1 MSGGQRGTLRAAIR
15 PGAWLSRVVLG
26 HQALRPAPPLL
37 FCPERALATFGPG
50 GLKERGCG
58 GRGPPADG
66 PRSRTGEVEEPED
79 AEDEEEEEEEL
90 LRRDPLLPVGT
101 QRVCLV
107 HPEVQWGPGKPQ
119 LTRADRQVAEV
130 ESLVHTLDRW
140 SVVERMVVPARTPDG
155 KVTFGRGTLRHLTEK
170 IRALPEITAVFL
182 NVERMAPPTKKELE
196 ATWGVQVFDRF
207 TVVLSIFRCNARM
220 KEARLQVALAELP
233 LLRSHLSSTTRLDGR
248 GGGSRYIMGSGE
260 SLVQVQRRLLKD
272 EELKIRKAL
281 DRLWD
286 KRRLL
291 GRQRRPREFPVVSM
305 VGYTNCGKTTLIKA
319 LTGDNTI
326 RPQDQLFATLD
337 VTAHAGWLPSHV
349 AVIYMDTVGFLSQL
363 PHSLIESFSAT
374 LEDVAHSDLV
384 VHVRHVSRPETEL
397 QKPSVLAAL
406 RGLRLPA
413 SLLDSVLEVH
423 NKVGYSPS
431 VSQVVAVSALLGHGL
446 PELRARLEDAVL
458 RATGRQVLTL
468 RVRLAGA
475 QLSWL
480 HQEATVQDVDV
491 IPEAGAANVRVV
503 ISSSAYSKFRKL
515 FLESASQ

>member
-1 MSGGQRGTLRAAIR
+1 MWALRAAIR
-15 PGAWLSRVVLG
+15 PAAWLPRVVLG
-26 HQALRPAPPLL
+26 RRAPRPAPPLL
-37 FCPERALATFGPG
+37 VCPERAFAAFDPG
-50 GLKERGCG
+50 DLKGRGGG

-90 LRRDPLLPVGT
+90 LSRDPLLPVGT

-107 HPEVQWGPGKPQ
+107 HPEVKWGPGKPQ
-119 LTRADRQVAEV
+119 LTRADRQVAEA

-182 NVERMAPPTKKELE
+182 NVDRMAPPTKVPPEQHHPPGWTGRRLTLHHGVRRIARAG
-196 ATWGVQVFDRF
+196 AT
-207 TVVLSIFRCNARM
+207 AP
-220 KEARLQVALAELP
+220 AEGQGAEDSEGP
-233 LLRSHLSSTTRLDGR
+233 GQT
-248 GGGSRYIMGSGE
+248 SGE
-260 SLVQVQRRLLKD
+260 KASPGKAAQTAGVSCGLHGGIHKLRAQGGCPVRSAAWSPSAGQRTALPSL
-272 EELKIRKAL
+272 
-281 DRLWD
+281 
-286 KRRLL
+286 
-291 GRQRRPREFPVVSM
+291 
-305 VGYTNCGKTTLIKA
+305 TGKTTLIKA
-319 LTGDNTI
+319 LTGDDAI
-326 RPQDQLFATLD
+326 RPQDRLFATLD
-337 VTAHAGWLPSHV
+337 VTAHAGWLPSRV

-363 PHSLIESFSAT
+363 PHGLIESFSAT
-374 LEDVAHSDLV
+374 LGDVAHSDLV
-384 VHVRHVSRPETEL
+384 VHVRDVSHPETEL
-397 QKPSVLAAL
+397 QKATVLAAL

-413 SLLDSVLEVH
+413 PLLDSVLEVH
-423 NKVGYSPS
+423 NKVDLVPGYSPS
-431 VSQVVAVSALLGHGL
+431 GSQAVAVSALLGHGL

-491 IPEAGAANVRVV
+491 IPEAGAADVRVV

-515 FLESASQ
+515 FPESASQ